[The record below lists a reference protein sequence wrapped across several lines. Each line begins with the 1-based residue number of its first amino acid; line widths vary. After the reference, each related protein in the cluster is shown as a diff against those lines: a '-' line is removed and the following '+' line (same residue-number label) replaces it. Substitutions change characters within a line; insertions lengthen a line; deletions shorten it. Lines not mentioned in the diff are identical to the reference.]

1 MNFILG
7 SIHKDNYIT
16 VTSWVDFNNP
26 PIIIKLINLLIM
38 TTKTDPNQNY
48 TINEFYIK
56 VKGDYGK
63 EKNVRVNDMGDKL
76 LTLITDLG
84 WEYQRMSRS
93 GRQVFD
99 EIHQLLGTI
108 PEGEVYME
116 I

>member
-1 MNFILG
+1 
-7 SIHKDNYIT
+7 
-16 VTSWVDFNNP
+16 
-26 PIIIKLINLLIM
+26 M

-63 EKNVRVNDMGDKL
+63 EKIVRVNDSGDKL

-84 WEYQRMSRS
+84 WDYQRMSMS
-93 GRQVFD
+93 GREVYD
-99 EIHQLLGTI
+99 EIQQLLGTI
-108 PEGEVYME
+108 PENEVYME

>member
-1 MNFILG
+1 
-7 SIHKDNYIT
+7 
-16 VTSWVDFNNP
+16 
-26 PIIIKLINLLIM
+26 M
-38 TTKTDPNQNY
+38 TTKTDPNKNY
-48 TINEFYIK
+48 TIKEFYIK

-63 EKNVRVNDMGDKL
+63 EKNVRVNDEGDKL

-93 GRQVFD
+93 GQEVFD

-108 PEGEVYME
+108 PEGEGYME

>member
-1 MNFILG
+1 
-7 SIHKDNYIT
+7 
-16 VTSWVDFNNP
+16 
-26 PIIIKLINLLIM
+26 M

-56 VKGDYGK
+56 VKGDYVK
-63 EKNVRVNDMGDKL
+63 EKIVRVNDSGDKL

-84 WEYQRMSRS
+84 WDYQRMSMS

-108 PEGEVYME
+108 IEDEVYME